1 MQAGLTH
8 LCAVSSRHVCVANVL
23 GGQTWGR
30 VKIPQNRKQHF
41 LAPSTA
47 LLPREMSQLEDLNDD
62 VVLKTASGLADSDH
76 HLDMLDVAATPPCSE
91 VVRAAAVA
99 ARPHG
104 FRGAKLQ
111 GRPIERSGVSFS
123 MEEMN
128 LGLGAIA
135 WSDLADQGKEAQPA
149 QPDEQHQQQKERE
162 REQQQ
167 KRPRLDR
174 PPQPPPP
181 PPPPPPRV
189 CAPRESAAATAPTT
203 AARKGKRSAG
213 CEPPMCME
221 LGRPAAVLP
230 YVLTAL
236 SLSTL
241 Q

>member
-1 MQAGLTH
+1 
-8 LCAVSSRHVCVANVL
+8 
-23 GGQTWGR
+23 
-30 VKIPQNRKQHF
+30 
-41 LAPSTA
+41 
-47 LLPREMSQLEDLNDD
+47 MSHPPGDQLED
-62 VVLKTASGLADSDH
+62 VVLKTASGPADSDH

-135 WSDLADQGKEAQPA
+135 WSDLADQAKEAQPA
-149 QPDEQHQQQKERE
+149 QPDEQQQQQQERE

-174 PPQPPPP
+174 SPPPP
-181 PPPPPPRV
+181 PPPPPTPRA
-189 CAPRESAAATAPTT
+189 CPPRESAAATACDTAPTT
-203 AARKGKRSAG
+203 AARKCKRSAG

-230 YVLTAL
+230 YVHTAL
-236 SLSTL
+236 SVTPTTNFTTRATATDPSTHRTL
-241 Q
+241 THCTYNIALP

>member
-1 MQAGLTH
+1 MGTCENSAKP
-8 LCAVSSRHVCVANVL
+8 
-23 GGQTWGR
+23 QTT
-30 VKIPQNRKQHF
+30 F

-149 QPDEQHQQQKERE
+149 QPDKQHQQQKERE

-181 PPPPPPRV
+181 PSPPPPPRV

>member
-1 MQAGLTH
+1 
-8 LCAVSSRHVCVANVL
+8 
-23 GGQTWGR
+23 
-30 VKIPQNRKQHF
+30 
-41 LAPSTA
+41 
-47 LLPREMSQLEDLNDD
+47 MSHPPGDQLEDLNDD
-62 VVLKTASGLADSDH
+62 VVLKTASGPADSDH

-149 QPDEQHQQQKERE
+149 QPDEQQQQQQQEERE

-167 KRPRLDR
+167 KRPRHNR
-174 PPQPPPP
+174 PPQLPPPP
-181 PPPPPPRV
+181 PPPPPTPRA
-189 CAPRESAAATAPTT
+189 CAPRESAAATACDTAPTT
-203 AARKGKRSAG
+203 AARKCKRSAG